1 MLVATFRGETVLL
14 SVLAAVCSCSVASPA
29 VTEEEL
35 VASLLKPVV
44 ETIVQA
50 GSRAYLSPVAIDN
63 ALCFLSSFLED
74 LRSKENLLGTP
85 PNHVALETLKTYM
98 EPRLGEVLKSLLG
111 WLYSGGLVSEAGV
124 TYFMTSEW
132 LGSVMMSYCC
142 HHTSWNGMDRCQ
154 GFRCCGPI
162 QGSLQ

>member
-1 MLVATFRGETVLL
+1 MLVATFSGETVLL
-14 SVLAAVCSCSVASPA
+14 CVLFDWPLFDCPCSVASPA

-35 VASLLKPVV
+35 VATLLKPIV

-74 LRSKENLLGTP
+74 LRSEEKLLGTP

-111 WLYSGGLVSEAGV
+111 WLYSGGPVSEVGG
-124 TYFMTSEW
+124 TCFMISVW
-132 LGSVMMSYCC
+132 LCLFCEDGLFTWL
-142 HHTSWNGMDRCQ
+142 H
-154 GFRCCGPI
+154 
-162 QGSLQ
+162 

>member
-1 MLVATFRGETVLL
+1 MVTFRGETVQL
-14 SVLAAVCSCSVASPA
+14 SVLAALCSCSVASSA

-50 GSRAYLSPVAIDN
+50 GSRAYLSSVAIDN
-63 ALCFLSSFLED
+63 ALCFLSSFLDD
-74 LRSKENLLGTP
+74 LRSEEKLLGTP
-85 PNHVALETLKTYM
+85 PSHVALETLKTYM

-124 TYFMTSEW
+124 TYFMTSVW
-132 LGSVMMSYCC
+132 LGSVTMGYCR
-142 HHTSWNGMDRCQ
+142 HHTSWNRTGRCQ
-154 GFRCCGPI
+154 GYRCCGPI